1 MKVASSKANRPKP
14 RAHEEEALALALL
27 ELLVNAVRSVLLRAS
42 FAPIP
47 ELVTVLSCTNDIR
60 VPIL

>member
-1 MKVASSKANRPKP
+1 MGVASSKANRPKP

-27 ELLVNAVRSVLLRAS
+27 ELLVKAVRSVLLSAS

-47 ELVTVLSCTNDIR
+47 ELVTVLSCAK
-60 VPIL
+60 